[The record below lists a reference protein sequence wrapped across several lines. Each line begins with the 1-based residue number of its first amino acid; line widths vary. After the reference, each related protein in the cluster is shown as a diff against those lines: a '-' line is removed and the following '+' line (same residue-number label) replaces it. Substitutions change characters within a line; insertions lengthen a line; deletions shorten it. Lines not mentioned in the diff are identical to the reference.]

1 MQYETDTLF
10 DAPYWLLD
18 IVPSQIPQ
26 SRAADYAARE
36 KDYRQPKKLEAL
48 YSLFAEL
55 LAVVSKRYAAVLTVF
70 PEDKQTETPSG
81 RQIAEAIRTHSRRG
95 AVQLLLPKERSLL
108 VLDAEDLYMTVYQP
122 QPALLSLLRTEA
134 EKRNLFLWRHP
145 D

>member
-1 MQYETDTLF
+1 MPPIGCLISFLRRYRKAVRRTMLHAKKTIGNQKSLKR
-10 DAPYWLLD
+10 
-18 IVPSQIPQ
+18 SIPCLR
-26 SRAADYAARE
+26 S
-36 KDYRQPKKLEAL
+36 
-48 YSLFAEL
+48 
-55 LAVVSKRYAAVLTVF
+55 VSKRYAAVLTVF
-70 PEDKQTETPSG
+70 PEDKQTEAPSG

>member
-70 PEDKQTETPSG
+70 PEDKQTEAPSG
-81 RQIAEAIRTHSRRG
+81 QQIAEAIRMHSRRG
-95 AVQLLLPKERSLL
+95 AVQLLLPKE
-108 VLDAEDLYMTVYQP
+108 
-122 QPALLSLLRTEA
+122 
-134 EKRNLFLWRHP
+134 
-145 D
+145 

>member
-36 KDYRQPKKLEAL
+36 KDYRQPK
-48 YSLFAEL
+48 SLKRSIPCL
-55 LAVVSKRYAAVLTVF
+55 RSVSKRYAAVLTVF
-70 PEDKQTETPSG
+70 PEDKQTEAPSG
-81 RQIAEAIRTHSRRG
+81 RQIAEAVRTHSRRG

>member
-70 PEDKQTETPSG
+70 PEDKQTEAPSG
-81 RQIAEAIRTHSRRG
+81 RQIAEA
-95 AVQLLLPKERSLL
+95 V
-108 VLDAEDLYMTVYQP
+108 
-122 QPALLSLLRTEA
+122 ALLSLLRTEA

>member
-1 MQYETDTLF
+1 MLHAKKIIGNQKSLKRSI
-10 DAPYWLLD
+10 PCLRSCSLL
-18 IVPSQIPQ
+18 S
-26 SRAADYAARE
+26 A
-36 KDYRQPKKLEAL
+36 
-48 YSLFAEL
+48 
-55 LAVVSKRYAAVLTVF
+55 VSKRYAAVLTVF
-70 PEDKQTETPSG
+70 PEDKQTEAPSG
-81 RQIAEAIRTHSRRG
+81 RQIAEAVRTHSRRG

>member
-1 MQYETDTLF
+1 MLHAKKIIGNQ
-10 DAPYWLLD
+10 
-18 IVPSQIPQ
+18 
-26 SRAADYAARE
+26 
-36 KDYRQPKKLEAL
+36 KKLEAL

-55 LAVVSKRYAAVLTVF
+55 LAVVSGRYAAVLTVF
-70 PEDKQTETPSG
+70 PEDKQTEAPSG
-81 RQIAEAIRTHSRRG
+81 REIAEAVRTHSRRG

>member
-10 DAPYWLLD
+10 GSPYWLLD

-26 SRAADYAARE
+26 SRAADYAALERA
-36 KDYRQPKKLEAL
+36 YRQTEKLAAL

-70 PEDKQTETPSG
+70 PEDKQTEAPSG
-81 RQIAEAIRTHSRRG
+81 RQIAEAVRTHSRRG
-95 AVQLLLPKERSLL
+95 AVQLLPKERSLL